1 MSATLHH
8 SLLNGALIAVSA
20 AGVGNLMA
28 PSHAGIG
35 AILAFHRVYRPG
47 RNEFSSQGISVAPER
62 FRRVLEGL
70 IGRGYT
76 FVTMSGLLD
85 VLAGR
90 TAANS
95 RTVCLTFDDG
105 FADTYTS
112 AFAICRE
119 YRVPMTVYLV
129 SGFIKRDYPMWGMGL
144 ESVIAENDELAVEI
158 EGEWLRLN
166 CRTHRAKRKAYQT
179 IAARL
184 AGAHPE
190 TIRRTC
196 RSIEHS
202 HSFDFMAATDRAALT
217 PVMIREMKD
226 SELVEFG
233 AHSARHPRLSELTD
247 SEARW
252 EIASSK
258 SDCET
263 LVGCEMRN
271 FAYPYGDAAAAGD
284 REHEICAQLGFSCA
298 VTTESSTLF
307 PTDATRPFALPRL
320 TFNGAL
326 PHEPQLDLLLSGV
339 LPAVR
344 RQWHRWRARRAAGF
358 GHA

>member
-8 SLLNGALIAVSA
+8 SFLNGALLAISA
-20 AGVGNLMA
+20 AGVANLMA
-28 PSHAGIG
+28 PTHAGIG
-35 AILAFHRVYRPG
+35 AILAFHRVHRPG
-47 RNEFSSQGISVAPER
+47 INEFSSQRLSVSPER

-76 FVTMSGLLD
+76 FVSMSGLLD
-85 VLAGR
+85 VLASR

-95 RTVCLTFDDG
+95 RIVCLTFDDG

-129 SGFIKRDYPMWGMGL
+129 SGFIKREYPMWGIGL

-166 CRTHRAKRKAYQT
+166 CRTHRAKGKAYHT

-184 AGAHPE
+184 VSAHPE
-190 TIRRTC
+190 TILRTC
-196 RSIEHS
+196 RSIERS
-202 HSFDFMAATDRAALT
+202 HGVDFMAATDRTALT
-217 PVMIREMKD
+217 PTMIREMQD

-233 AHSARHPRLSELTD
+233 AHSARHPRLSGLTD
-247 SEARW
+247 SEVRL
-252 EIASSK
+252 EIVRSK

-263 LVGCEMRN
+263 LTGCEMRS

-284 REHEICAQLGFSCA
+284 REREICGQLGFSSA

-307 PTDATRPFALPRL
+307 PADTNRPFALPRL

-326 PHEPQLDLLLSGV
+326 RHEPQLDLLLSGV

-358 GHA
+358 GYA